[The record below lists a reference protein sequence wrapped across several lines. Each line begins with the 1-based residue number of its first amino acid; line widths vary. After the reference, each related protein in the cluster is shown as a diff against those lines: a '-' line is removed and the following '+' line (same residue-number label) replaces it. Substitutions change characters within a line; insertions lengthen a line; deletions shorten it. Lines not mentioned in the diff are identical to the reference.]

1 MAPIEFTPPRDL
13 YAALGGHGGCM
24 RSLDDVVAN
33 YVESARVEALPAA
46 TPWPLAGPRR

>member
-13 YAALGGHGGCM
+13 SPARGGHDGSM

-46 TPWPLAGPRR
+46 TPWPLAAPRR